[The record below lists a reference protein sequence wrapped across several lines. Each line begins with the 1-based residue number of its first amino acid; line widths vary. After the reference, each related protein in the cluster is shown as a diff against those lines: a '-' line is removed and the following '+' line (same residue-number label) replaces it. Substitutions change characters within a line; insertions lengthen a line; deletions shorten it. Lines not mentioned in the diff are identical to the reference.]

1 MGALFVS
8 TLSTIG
14 AVVVPI
20 LSAMGAVFVPM
31 LSAMGQICTYIV
43 PTLSAMGAVVVPT
56 LSTMGVSDSD
66 AECYVC
72 VSAETSS
79 SFGDYGLQ
87 RQLFSHW
94 PLPSLL
100 HTFLSSAQRRP
111 FIGDAQVL
119 CYLL

>member
-20 LSAMGAVFVPM
+20 LSAMGAVFVP
-31 LSAMGQICTYIV
+31 
-43 PTLSAMGAVVVPT
+43 TLSTMGAVVVPT

-72 VSAETSS
+72 VSAETSG

-94 PLPSLL
+94 PIPSLR

-111 FIGDAQVL
+111 FICNAQVL
-119 CYLL
+119 CYFL